1 MKLSRIAIVLIVGAV
16 FVAIGIWV
24 GSTVNVF
31 PTAASAEA
39 SSVDRLFG
47 FMLAI
52 ATVVFLIVEGGIIY
66 SIIRFRKRKGDESD
80 GAPIHGNT
88 ALEITW
94 TTIPAIIVFV
104 LSIYSYQV
112 FVQTRTPGNDAPL
125 QVGVIGAQFKWSFR
139 YPLPADD
146 RPEVTDELREKI
158 RGFMSDPDLHLPV
171 NVPVQAN
178 IESLDVIHAFYVPVF
193 RIKEDAIPGRVT
205 TAFFTP
211 SVIGE
216 FQVNCAELCGAG
228 HGAMSLSNRVI
239 IQEQADYDRFIQAL
253 YARAYEA
260 ATNPRLPEVGRQ
272 LFMQYP
278 CANCHANRDLGTT
291 AVLGPDLSDIAV
303 QAAKFAAEGAA
314 QVGPTDENATDS
326 PAANYIRASIVNPN
340 GHIVP
345 GYPANLMPQNYGD
358 PNIMPRDHLEAL
370 VNYLLTLGGQ

>member
-1 MKLSRIAIVLIVGAV
+1 MKLSRIAIFLIVGAV
-16 FVAIGIWV
+16 FVAIGIYV
-24 GSTVNVF
+24 GATVNVF

-112 FVQTRTPGNDAPL
+112 FVTTRTPGNDSPL
-125 QVGVIGAQFKWSFR
+125 QIGVMGAQFKWSFR

-146 RPEVTDELREKI
+146 RPEVTDELRDKI
-158 RGFMSDPDLHLPV
+158 RGFMTSEDLYLPV
-171 NVPVQAN
+171 NVPVQVN
-178 IESLDVIHAFYVPVF
+178 IESQDVLHAFFVPAF

-211 SVIGE
+211 TVVGE
-216 FQVNCAELCGAG
+216 YPVKCAELCGAG
-228 HGAMSLSNRVI
+228 HGEMSLINNVI
-239 IQEQADYDRFIQAL
+239 IQEQADYDRFIQDL

-272 LFMQYP
+272 LFVQYP
-278 CANCHANRDLGTT
+278 CGNCHANNDLGTT

-303 QAAKFAAEGAA
+303 QAEQFAAEGAYQA
-314 QVGPTDENATDS
+314 GPTDEDATDS
-326 PAANYIRASIVNPN
+326 PAANYIRGSIVNPN
-340 GHIVP
+340 AHIVP

-370 VNYLLTLGGQ
+370 VNYLLTLHGE

>member
-16 FVAIGIWV
+16 FVAIGVLV

-139 YPLPADD
+139 YPLPPDD
-146 RPEVTDELREKI
+146 RPEVTDELRDKI

-178 IESLDVIHAFYVPVF
+178 IESLDVLHAFYVPVF

-211 SVIGE
+211 TVTGTYPVE
-216 FQVNCAELCGAG
+216 CAELCGVG
-228 HGAMSLSNRVI
+228 HGPMSLASQVI
-239 IQEQADYDRFIQAL
+239 IQEQADYDRFIQDL

-272 LFMQYP
+272 LFLQYP
-278 CANCHANRDLGTT
+278 CGNCHANGDLGTT
-291 AVLGPDLSDIAV
+291 AILGPDLSTIAV
-303 QAAKFAAEGAA
+303 QAEQFAAEGAA
-314 QVGPTDENATDS
+314 QIGPTDENATDS

-340 GHIVP
+340 AFVVP

>member
-1 MKLSRIAIVLIVGAV
+1 VKLSRIAIFLIVGAV
-16 FVAIGIWV
+16 FVAIGVFV

-139 YPLPADD
+139 YALPADD

-158 RGFMSDPDLHLPV
+158 RGFMADPNLHLPV

-178 IESLDVIHAFYVPVF
+178 IESLDVLHAFYVPAF

-211 SVIGE
+211 STVGDYPVE
-216 FQVNCAELCGAG
+216 CAELCGPG
-228 HGAMSLSNRVI
+228 HGEMSLITRVF
-239 IQEQADYDRFIQAL
+239 IQEQADYDRFIQDL

-272 LFMQYP
+272 LFLQYP
-278 CANCHANRDLGTT
+278 CGNCHANTDLGTT
-291 AVLGPDLSDIAV
+291 AVLGPNLSDIGVQAV
-303 QAAKFAAEGAA
+303 QFAAEGAA
-314 QVGPTDENATDS
+314 QVGPTDEDATDS

-340 GHIVP
+340 SHIVP
-345 GYPANLMPQNYGD
+345 GYSANLMPQNYGD
-358 PNIMPRDHLEAL
+358 PNVMPRDHLEAL
-370 VNYLLTLGGQ
+370 VNYLVTLGGE